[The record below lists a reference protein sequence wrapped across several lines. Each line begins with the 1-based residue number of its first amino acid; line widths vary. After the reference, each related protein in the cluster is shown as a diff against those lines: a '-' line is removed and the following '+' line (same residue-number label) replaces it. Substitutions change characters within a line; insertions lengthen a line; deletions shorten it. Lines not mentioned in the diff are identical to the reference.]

1 MLFQEKILLSNCDSV
16 KQHSQEEIRKRILIG
31 LVFGKGVL
39 LSPNILFDNLGIL
52 NILKQENVIRYL
64 NQEGAGEFV
73 IRGLD
78 IEDIQS
84 ASDYFDKLDDSYNIS
99 SLGGKLKG
107 ELSKSELKELHTKLQ
122 NLDKIIQNIK
132 PVYENVPIEKNS
144 LSFEINTRYKKF
156 KDYYKNDADY
166 ENFLLNSKDLI
177 SRSDWYAYAELIQD
191 NNKVSTIK
199 QEVIDPAY
207 NSLFIKSGESFVQ
220 DEISTLIDIPEKILS
235 AGVTFKSLRDEIELI
250 QYPLKTFELVVSLGT
265 TELAKIITDKAL
277 DYIED
282 TASDTGMSYFSRKN
296 WFGLYPEMK
305 KKMGIEIK

>member
-52 NILKQENVIRYL
+52 TILQQENVIRYL

-73 IRGLD
+73 IRGRD

-84 ASDYFDKLDDSYNIS
+84 ASDYFDKLDNSYNIS

-177 SRSDWYAYAELIQD
+177 SRSDWYAYTESLQD
-191 NNKVSTIK
+191 NHKVSTIK

-207 NSLFIKSGESFVQ
+207 NSLFIQSGESFVQ
-220 DEISTLIDIPEKILS
+220 DEISTLMDIPEKILS

-265 TELAKIITDKAL
+265 TELAKIITNKAL
-277 DYIED
+277 EYIED
-282 TASDTGMSYFSRKN
+282 TASDTSMSYFSRKN
-296 WFGLYPEMK
+296 WFGLYPKMK